1 MGRQNNSKLSGGD
14 MRTVS
19 DILQTK
25 GSEVYTIN
33 ETKTVFDALMVM
45 DEHQIGSLMVI
56 KAGKLVGMVTER
68 DYASKVIIKGKQSK
82 STPIEEIMT
91 KNLVVAKCDTTIN
104 ECMALMTDRHIRHL
118 PVIENENLVGLV
130 SIGDVVKEIIDEQN
144 FVIEQLESY
153 IQS

>member
-1 MGRQNNSKLSGGD
+1 

-56 KAGKLVGMVTER
+56 NAGKLVGMVTER

>member
-1 MGRQNNSKLSGGD
+1 